1 MNKGVWKGDM
11 IIRIGEEDYLTAGES
26 ATFLGV
32 SNAMFTKYQKRYKLK
47 YIKRLG
53 KGQRKFFKQKD
64 LEPLLAY
71 QEFESGEQSGS

>member
-1 MNKGVWKGDM
+1 MKGM
-11 IIRIGEEDYLTAGES
+11 TLTIEGEEYLTAGES

-47 YIKRLG
+47 YVKRLG
-53 KGQRKFFKQKD
+53 RGQRKFFKQKD

-71 QEFESGEQSGS
+71 QEFESGEKQQH